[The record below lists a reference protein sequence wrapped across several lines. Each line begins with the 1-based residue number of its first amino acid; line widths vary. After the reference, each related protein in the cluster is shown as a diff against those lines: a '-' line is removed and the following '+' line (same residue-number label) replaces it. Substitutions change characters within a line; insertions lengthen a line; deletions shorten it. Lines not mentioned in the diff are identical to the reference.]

1 MKVLQINSVY
11 GFGSTGKIVADIH
24 QNCLNK
30 GIESYVIY
38 SRNQVDNN
46 QMKNVYRFYDA
57 LGFYKHVILGVLFDK
72 HGLYS
77 KNNTKK
83 IINKIEEIN
92 PDIVH
97 IHNIHGF
104 YCNYPM
110 LLDYLKNKKVIW
122 TLHDCWAYTGFCAH
136 YDYNECCQW
145 RENKCVKCKYRNNYP
160 YRVLSHSKENF
171 KIKEEIYKQLNP
183 ILVTPS
189 KWLKDELSNSM
200 LHNKTCRVVNNA
212 VNLADFFQEKNEEF
226 LLKYHLNEKKIYLT
240 VSNYWTKQKGFE
252 EYMKLSK
259 LLNDNEVI
267 VMIGCSRN
275 QLNKLPKNIIG
286 FSRVDKNELR
296 KWYSNAAA
304 FVNLTLEDN
313 YPTVNL
319 EAQAC
324 GLPVFTYKSGGSTEM
339 VKNKEYICE
348 KYNINQMI
356 ELVRNDSLI
365 NQHNN
370 IKLEN
375 NENRMFLE
383 YYAIYEELYK
393 TNNQ

>member
-77 KNNTKK
+77 KKNTKK

-122 TLHDCWAYTGFCAH
+122 TLHDCWAYTGFCAY
-136 YDYNECCQW
+136 YDYNQCYQW
-145 RENKCVKCKYRNNYP
+145 QQGKCTQCKFRNNYP
-160 YRVLSHSKENF
+160 YRILSHSAKNF
-171 KIKEEIYKQLNP
+171 AIKKEIYETFDP

-189 KWLKDELSNSM
+189 KWLKEELSLSI
-200 LHNKTCRVVNNA
+200 LQNKACKVINNT
-212 VNLADFFQEKNEEF
+212 VNLKDFYLEKDSSF
-226 LLKYHLNEKKIYLT
+226 LSRYSLENKKVYLA
-240 VSNYWTKQKGFE
+240 VSNYWTKQKGFD
-252 EYMKLSK
+252 EYLKLSK
-259 LLNDNEVI
+259 LLNDSEFI
-267 VMIGCSRN
+267 VMVGCSKN
-275 QLNKLPKNIIG
+275 QIKKLPSNILGIN
-286 FSRVDKNELR
+286 RIDKNELR
-296 KWYSNAAA
+296 LWYSNSTA
-304 FVNLTLEDN
+304 FINLTLEDN

-324 GLPVFTYKSGGSTEM
+324 GIPVFTYKSGGSTEM
-339 VKNKEYICE
+339 VNKSGYIVE
-348 KYNINQMI
+348 KYDIKQMIKCIRKNTLIDQLNKIKYESKENQMF
-356 ELVRNDSLI
+356 LDYYSL
-365 NQHNN
+365 
-370 IKLEN
+370 
-375 NENRMFLE
+375 
-383 YYAIYEELYK
+383 YEEIFIK
-393 TNNQ
+393 